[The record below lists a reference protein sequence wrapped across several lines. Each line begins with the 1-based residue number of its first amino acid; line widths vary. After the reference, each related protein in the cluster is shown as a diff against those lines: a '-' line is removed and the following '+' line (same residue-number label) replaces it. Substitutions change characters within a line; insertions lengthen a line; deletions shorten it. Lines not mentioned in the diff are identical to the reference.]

1 MKLTESDRHELFR
14 SVMGGDKEDVIE
26 AAFADKAHQDARLSE
41 QKTNLKALKFALK
54 CGDVLK
60 DTKASGYDASTLEVI
75 RALQASAKPRTRK

>member
-14 SVMGGDKEDVIE
+14 SVMGGTQEDVIE

-41 QKTNLKALKFALK
+41 QKTNAKALKFTLK

-60 DTKASGYDASTLEVI
+60 DAKTKGYDASTLEVV
-75 RALQASAKPRTRK
+75 RALQASAKPRNRK